1 MFKDYVPLVWGLL
14 KVGFCLLTPVLR
26 CWRFGL
32 GLFDAGLDISDIS
45 VWFEVYLR
53 LANGFQSGAGLFLGL
68 V

>member
-1 MFKDYVPLVWGLL
+1 MFKDFVPPGWVLL
-14 KVGFCLLTPVLR
+14 KVGFCLSTPVLR

-32 GLFDAGLDISDIS
+32 GLLNAGLDIS

-53 LANGFQSGAGLFLGL
+53 LDNGFQSGARLFLGL

>member
-1 MFKDYVPLVWGLL
+1 MFKDFVPLVWVLL
-14 KVGFCLLTPVLR
+14 KVGFCLSTPVLR

-32 GLFDAGLDISDIS
+32 GLLNAGLDIS

-53 LANGFQSGAGLFLGL
+53 LDNGFQSGARLFLGL

>member
-32 GLFDAGLDISDIS
+32 GLLNAGLDIS

-53 LANGFQSGAGLFLGL
+53 LDNGFQSGARLFLGL